1 MIDFSCETRRT
12 MKNGAQLV
20 AFRAPHLHTVALSVV
35 FPFVPEG
42 TAGVFHLVEHM
53 FFERAGEMRA
63 PEINAAMNANGS
75 EIDGYTSAGH
85 MCFRFNCRK
94 EVFAPQLK
102 LLYSML
108 SQMEYGAEEVER
120 GLPVI
125 RNEIFEYN
133 FYDDRAGDV
142 LRELWFDSRYIAPVL
157 GEIGFLERLSA
168 SEVESAREKLFN
180 KGMCVFLAGAFSD
193 EDVRL
198 AEDTFGKMPL
208 IPFAPDPPREEEK
221 ETCPY
226 NRMGRGRELQALVT
240 YHVERADRDLKL
252 AAHWLRSGLFDGLD
266 AAFFRFF
273 GENGFQFYS
282 VDGNY
287 NIRGD
292 ELVFSYLCY
301 IKKKERGL
309 FEGLIDAFEHA
320 AAKTDFMTLV
330 RPYLYDNVVLLCDAP
345 ERLCS
350 HYVDLWADLSAPC
363 TLAEEA
369 EFGGALTNAKLRRH
383 WEAIASS
390 LRRVFYIGK

>member
-1 MIDFSCETRRT
+1 MIDLTSETRTT

-20 AFRAPHLHTVALSVV
+20 AFRAPHLHTAALSVV

-42 TAGVFHLVEHM
+42 TAGVYHLVEHM
-53 FFERAGEMRA
+53 FFERAGQMRA

-75 EIDGYTSAGH
+75 EIDGYTAAGY
-85 MCFRFNCRK
+85 MCFRFRCRS
-94 EVFAPQLK
+94 EVFQSQLR
-102 LLYSML
+102 LLFAML
-108 SQMEYGAEEVER
+108 SQREYGAEEFEQV
-120 GLPVI
+120 LPVI

-133 FYDDRAGDV
+133 FYEDRAGDI

-168 SEVESAREKLFN
+168 SEVRTARESLFN
-180 KGMCVFLAGAFSD
+180 TGMCVFLAGAFSD

-198 AEDTFGKMPL
+198 VQSTFGNMPL
-208 IPFAPDPPREEEK
+208 VPFAPDPPREEER
-221 ETCPY
+221 EICPY
-226 NRMGRGRELQALVT
+226 NRTGRGRELQALVT
-240 YHVERADRDLKL
+240 YHVENADRECKL

-273 GENGFQFYS
+273 GEHGFKFYS

-287 NIRGD
+287 NIRND

-301 IKKKERGL
+301 IKKKERPL
-309 FEGLIDAFEHA
+309 FEGLIDAFERA
-320 AAKTDFMTLV
+320 AAKTDFMKLV
-330 RPYLYDNVVLLCDAP
+330 RPYLYDNAVFLPDEP

-363 TLAEEA
+363 TLREEL
-369 EFGGALTNAKLRRH
+369 EFGGALTNDALRRH
-383 WEAIASS
+383 WERITSS